1 MTKIEYLSLSKG
13 ERFFVRFIGFF
24 TGIGK
29 GFVNFFRK
37 MPSFF
42 MKLWMKITAPFY
54 VLEDAMVNG
63 NWMTRTNFLVCGFS
77 QLCRHQVARGILY
90 LLYEVVFIWFLVT
103 IGCPN
108 FAKLGNLGSFGPN
121 NSYLI
126 FSKETQEFVT
136 AYIKNGDFSFNIL
149 LYSLVTIVL
158 MLIFVVL
165 WYFSIRDAKSLQ
177 DNESI
182 GKFSKNSDFVKDI
195 TGKSYQNLLLAIPMV
210 GLVAFTI
217 IPIIFMIIIGFTN
230 YTSVHTD
237 LFDWVGFKNYSNLFG
252 GAGGGSNVIVN
263 IFFQVLAWTLIWAF
277 FATFTNYFLGMVVAL
292 LINRKGIKCKKL
304 WRTILITTIA
314 VPQFVSLL
322 LISQMFSQTGFIS
335 NLFTQFGWIQPGYE
349 MLADPIIAKIII
361 IVVNTWVGIPYT
373 MLICSG
379 ILMNIP
385 EDLYESARIDGA
397 SPFKMYMKITLPYM
411 LFITMPYLISQFV
424 GNINNFNVIYLL
436 TSGGPE
442 FKLIYNNIPTQY
454 GNVGQ
459 TDLLIT
465 WIYKICMNDQKDY
478 ASASVIGVLIFLV
491 VAIFSFIFY
500 GRSNSVKNEEDF
512 Q

>member
-13 ERFFVRFIGFF
+13 ERIAVNIVEGFKSF
-24 TGIGK
+24 GR
-29 GFVNFFRK
+29 GFVGFFRK
-37 MPSFF
+37 LPSKFT
-42 MKLWMKITAPFY
+42 KLWMAILSPFY
-54 VLEDAMVNG
+54 VLKDALING
-63 NWMTRTNFLVCGFS
+63 NWLTRGNFLICGFS
-77 QLCRHQVARGILY
+77 QLFRKQIARGILF
-90 LLYEVVFIWFLVT
+90 LLYQVVFFWFLFKV
-103 IGCPN
+103 GVPN
-108 FAKLGNLGSFGPN
+108 FAKLGTLGEFGPN
-121 NSYLI
+121 AQYLV
-126 FSKETQEFVT
+126 FNEAKGEFT
-136 AYIKNGDFSFNIL
+136 PTFITTGDFSFNIL
-149 LYSLVTIVL
+149 LYSLITIVL
-158 MLIFVVL
+158 MVIFVVL

-177 DNESI
+177 DSESV
-182 GKFSKNSDFVKDI
+182 GRFSKNSDFVKDI
-195 TGKSYQNLLLAIPMV
+195 TGKSYQNVLLAIPMV
-210 GLVAFTI
+210 GLLAFTI

-230 YTSVHTD
+230 YSSVHTD
-237 LFDWVGFKNYSNLFG
+237 LFDWVGFKNFSNLFG
-252 GAGGGSNVIVN
+252 GSGGGSGDIVQV
-263 IFFQVLAWTLIWAF
+263 FLKVLAWTLIWAF

-292 LINRKGIKCKKL
+292 LINKKGIKLKKM

-322 LISQMFSQTGFIS
+322 LISQMFKSTGVIS
-335 NLFTQFGWIQPGYE
+335 RLFVDMGMNPEFVLLE
-349 MLADPIIAKIII
+349 NPIVSKIII
-361 IVVNTWVGIPYT
+361 IVVNMWVGIPYT

-397 SPFKMYMKITLPYM
+397 TPFKMYMKITLPYM

-436 TSGGPE
+436 TGGGPE
-442 FKLIYNNIPTQY
+442 FKLAGLTVPTQY

-465 WIYKICMNDQKDY
+465 WIYKICMGGQKDY
-478 ASASVIGVLIFLV
+478 ASASVIGLLIFAV
-491 VAIFSFIFY
+491 VALFSFIFY